1 MEIYNRPWPV
11 VPNKVRADGG
21 RELDR
26 FRGVE
31 HPADTPNGAEAW
43 VGSLTRANGATREN
57 PNLGY
62 AEVILPDGTRDFLV
76 NVVKRAPETILGKKH
91 MEKYGTSLGML
102 IKMLDAKA
110 PFLLQCHPTRE
121 NARKYWN
128 SRFGK
133 EECWYVL
140 GTRKDI
146 PEPPYILLGFKE
158 DSTREK
164 FEAAYR
170 KGDAALLESFCH
182 KIPVQPGESYMIP
195 GGVPHALGAGC
206 FVAEIQEPS
215 DLTAVPF
222 PQEYLLAYRRK
233 ANPFGI
239 FEPEDEQ
246 LYESR
251 MLNSFHYEG
260 LPLDKLLDRLKS
272 KEPVLRQEPGGRE
285 IEIFGDRDTSYF
297 SCTMVTVSGA
307 MARKNTGDVQIGIV
321 VSGEGCIRCGENAL
335 PVKPKVTEPCFMKPR
350 PAPDKQLSLQISVK
364 FPRLQNLGNFFF
376 LYAFLLEKTMLYCFY
391 TILRRTVTGMAVQNT
406 SLAALLLRI
415 ENSLP
420 NLSKSERK
428 VAEYIRANP
437 RGIIDLSVA
446 ALADACGV
454 SDPTVVRAYKK
465 LGFSGYEDLK
475 LTLAQ
480 ATVSP
485 DEIIHEEISAEDSV
499 QAVRDK
505 VFQSAVLALQFT
517 RDMLEPET
525 LAAAAQL
532 LMNARKIVIF
542 GLGGSA
548 PVAMD
553 LHHKLLRL
561 GLNAAVYTDPHLQ
574 VIACNYLDERD
585 AVFAVSHSGSS
596 RCVVDSTQ
604 IAKHRGAKVISLT
617 SAGKNPLSKL
627 ADISLNTNS
636 KETKYRVV
644 SIASRVAALTIADSI
659 YTYIAMRTDG
669 AKSLQIEKSME
680 SLKY

>member
-1 MEIYNRPWPV
+1 
-11 VPNKVRADGG
+11 
-21 RELDR
+21 
-26 FRGVE
+26 
-31 HPADTPNGAEAW
+31 
-43 VGSLTRANGATREN
+43 
-57 PNLGY
+57 
-62 AEVILPDGTRDFLV
+62 
-76 NVVKRAPETILGKKH
+76 
-91 MEKYGTSLGML
+91 
-102 IKMLDAKA
+102 
-110 PFLLQCHPTRE
+110 
-121 NARKYWN
+121 
-128 SRFGK
+128 
-133 EECWYVL
+133 
-140 GTRKDI
+140 
-146 PEPPYILLGFKE
+146 
-158 DSTREK
+158 
-164 FEAAYR
+164 
-170 KGDAALLESFCH
+170 
-182 KIPVQPGESYMIP
+182 
-195 GGVPHALGAGC
+195 
-206 FVAEIQEPS
+206 
-215 DLTAVPF
+215 
-222 PQEYLLAYRRK
+222 
-233 ANPFGI
+233 
-239 FEPEDEQ
+239 
-246 LYESR
+246 
-251 MLNSFHYEG
+251 
-260 LPLDKLLDRLKS
+260 
-272 KEPVLRQEPGGRE
+272 
-285 IEIFGDRDTSYF
+285 
-297 SCTMVTVSGA
+297 
-307 MARKNTGDVQIGIV
+307 
-321 VSGEGCIRCGENAL
+321 
-335 PVKPKVTEPCFMKPR
+335 
-350 PAPDKQLSLQISVK
+350 
-364 FPRLQNLGNFFF
+364 
-376 LYAFLLEKTMLYCFY
+376 
-391 TILRRTVTGMAVQNT
+391 MAVQNT

-428 VAEYIRANP
+428 VAEYIRGNP

-517 RDMLEPET
+517 RDMLEPDT
-525 LAAAAQL
+525 LAA
-532 LMNARKIVIF
+532 ARKIVIF

>member
-1 MEIYNRPWPV
+1 
-11 VPNKVRADGG
+11 
-21 RELDR
+21 
-26 FRGVE
+26 
-31 HPADTPNGAEAW
+31 
-43 VGSLTRANGATREN
+43 
-57 PNLGY
+57 
-62 AEVILPDGTRDFLV
+62 
-76 NVVKRAPETILGKKH
+76 
-91 MEKYGTSLGML
+91 
-102 IKMLDAKA
+102 
-110 PFLLQCHPTRE
+110 
-121 NARKYWN
+121 
-128 SRFGK
+128 
-133 EECWYVL
+133 
-140 GTRKDI
+140 
-146 PEPPYILLGFKE
+146 
-158 DSTREK
+158 
-164 FEAAYR
+164 
-170 KGDAALLESFCH
+170 
-182 KIPVQPGESYMIP
+182 
-195 GGVPHALGAGC
+195 
-206 FVAEIQEPS
+206 
-215 DLTAVPF
+215 
-222 PQEYLLAYRRK
+222 
-233 ANPFGI
+233 
-239 FEPEDEQ
+239 
-246 LYESR
+246 
-251 MLNSFHYEG
+251 
-260 LPLDKLLDRLKS
+260 
-272 KEPVLRQEPGGRE
+272 
-285 IEIFGDRDTSYF
+285 
-297 SCTMVTVSGA
+297 
-307 MARKNTGDVQIGIV
+307 
-321 VSGEGCIRCGENAL
+321 
-335 PVKPKVTEPCFMKPR
+335 
-350 PAPDKQLSLQISVK
+350 
-364 FPRLQNLGNFFF
+364 
-376 LYAFLLEKTMLYCFY
+376 
-391 TILRRTVTGMAVQNT
+391 MAVQNT

-420 NLSKSERK
+420 DLSKSERK
-428 VAEYIRANP
+428 VAEYIRKNP

-485 DEIIHEEISAEDSV
+485 EEIIHEEISAGDSV

-525 LAAAAQL
+525 LAAAAQM

-585 AVFAVSHSGSS
+585 AVLA
-596 RCVVDSTQ
+596 VVDSTQ

-627 ADISLNTNS
+627 ADISLSTHS

>member
-1 MEIYNRPWPV
+1 MSVISMKQLLEAGVHFGHQTRRWNPKMAPYIYTERNGIYIIDLQKSV
-11 VPNKVRADGG
+11 GMVDDAYKAVADIAADGG
-21 RELDR
+21 TILFVGTKKQAQDAIA
-26 FRGVE
+26 VE
-31 HPADTPNGAEAW
+31 AERCGMYYVNERW
-43 VGSLTRANGATREN
+43 LGGMLTNFKTIQSRIARLKAIETMEQDGTFEVL
-57 PNLGY
+57 PKK
-62 AEVILPDGTRDFLV
+62 EVIELKKELA
-76 NVVKRAPETILGKKH
+76 KLLSAPAPAAYLDEKILGVVLP
-91 MEKYGTSLGML
+91 ELSQEALAA
-102 IKMLDAKA
+102 AK
-110 PFLLQCHPTRE
+110 
-121 NARKYWN
+121 
-128 SRFGK
+128 
-133 EECWYVL
+133 
-140 GTRKDI
+140 
-146 PEPPYILLGFKE
+146 
-158 DSTREK
+158 
-164 FEAAYR
+164 
-170 KGDAALLESFCH
+170 
-182 KIPVQPGESYMIP
+182 PVVDVCPAGE
-195 GGVPHALGAGC
+195 
-206 FVAEIQEPS
+206 Q
-215 DLTAVPF
+215 
-222 PQEYLLAYRRK
+222 
-233 ANPFGI
+233 
-239 FEPEDEQ
+239 
-246 LYESR
+246 
-251 MLNSFHYEG
+251 
-260 LPLDKLLDRLKS
+260 
-272 KEPVLRQEPGGRE
+272 
-285 IEIFGDRDTSYF
+285 
-297 SCTMVTVSGA
+297 
-307 MARKNTGDVQIGIV
+307 
-321 VSGEGCIRCGENAL
+321 AL
-335 PVKPKVTEPCFMKPR
+335 PVR
-350 PAPDKQLSLQISVK
+350 
-364 FPRLQNLGNFFF
+364 
-376 LYAFLLEKTMLYCFY
+376 
-391 TILRRTVTGMAVQNT
+391 
-406 SLAALLLRI
+406 LAALLLRI

-428 VAEYIRANP
+428 VAEYIRGNP

-604 IAKHRGAKVISLT
+604 TAKHRGAKVISLT

>member
-1 MEIYNRPWPV
+1 
-11 VPNKVRADGG
+11 
-21 RELDR
+21 
-26 FRGVE
+26 
-31 HPADTPNGAEAW
+31 
-43 VGSLTRANGATREN
+43 
-57 PNLGY
+57 
-62 AEVILPDGTRDFLV
+62 
-76 NVVKRAPETILGKKH
+76 
-91 MEKYGTSLGML
+91 
-102 IKMLDAKA
+102 
-110 PFLLQCHPTRE
+110 
-121 NARKYWN
+121 
-128 SRFGK
+128 
-133 EECWYVL
+133 
-140 GTRKDI
+140 
-146 PEPPYILLGFKE
+146 
-158 DSTREK
+158 
-164 FEAAYR
+164 
-170 KGDAALLESFCH
+170 
-182 KIPVQPGESYMIP
+182 
-195 GGVPHALGAGC
+195 
-206 FVAEIQEPS
+206 
-215 DLTAVPF
+215 
-222 PQEYLLAYRRK
+222 
-233 ANPFGI
+233 
-239 FEPEDEQ
+239 
-246 LYESR
+246 
-251 MLNSFHYEG
+251 
-260 LPLDKLLDRLKS
+260 
-272 KEPVLRQEPGGRE
+272 
-285 IEIFGDRDTSYF
+285 
-297 SCTMVTVSGA
+297 
-307 MARKNTGDVQIGIV
+307 
-321 VSGEGCIRCGENAL
+321 
-335 PVKPKVTEPCFMKPR
+335 
-350 PAPDKQLSLQISVK
+350 
-364 FPRLQNLGNFFF
+364 
-376 LYAFLLEKTMLYCFY
+376 
-391 TILRRTVTGMAVQNT
+391 MAVQNT

-428 VAEYIRANP
+428 VAEYIRGNP

-604 IAKHRGAKVISLT
+604 TAKHRGAKVISLT
-617 SAGKNPLSKL
+617 SAGQKSPVQAGGHQPEHELQGDKIPGRVHRLPGGGADHRGLHLHLYRHADGRGKVPANRKEYGKPEILRRFLTEL
-627 ADISLNTNS
+627 AKCLNL
-636 KETKYRVV
+636 EV
-644 SIASRVAALTIADSI
+644 
-659 YTYIAMRTDG
+659 
-669 AKSLQIEKSME
+669 
-680 SLKY
+680 

>member
-1 MEIYNRPWPV
+1 
-11 VPNKVRADGG
+11 
-21 RELDR
+21 
-26 FRGVE
+26 
-31 HPADTPNGAEAW
+31 
-43 VGSLTRANGATREN
+43 
-57 PNLGY
+57 
-62 AEVILPDGTRDFLV
+62 
-76 NVVKRAPETILGKKH
+76 
-91 MEKYGTSLGML
+91 
-102 IKMLDAKA
+102 
-110 PFLLQCHPTRE
+110 
-121 NARKYWN
+121 
-128 SRFGK
+128 
-133 EECWYVL
+133 
-140 GTRKDI
+140 
-146 PEPPYILLGFKE
+146 
-158 DSTREK
+158 
-164 FEAAYR
+164 
-170 KGDAALLESFCH
+170 
-182 KIPVQPGESYMIP
+182 
-195 GGVPHALGAGC
+195 
-206 FVAEIQEPS
+206 
-215 DLTAVPF
+215 
-222 PQEYLLAYRRK
+222 
-233 ANPFGI
+233 
-239 FEPEDEQ
+239 
-246 LYESR
+246 
-251 MLNSFHYEG
+251 
-260 LPLDKLLDRLKS
+260 
-272 KEPVLRQEPGGRE
+272 
-285 IEIFGDRDTSYF
+285 
-297 SCTMVTVSGA
+297 
-307 MARKNTGDVQIGIV
+307 
-321 VSGEGCIRCGENAL
+321 
-335 PVKPKVTEPCFMKPR
+335 
-350 PAPDKQLSLQISVK
+350 
-364 FPRLQNLGNFFF
+364 
-376 LYAFLLEKTMLYCFY
+376 
-391 TILRRTVTGMAVQNT
+391 MAVQNT

-428 VAEYIRANP
+428 VAEYIRGNP

-505 VFQSAVLALQFT
+505 VFQFT

-604 IAKHRGAKVISLT
+604 TAKHRGAKVISLT